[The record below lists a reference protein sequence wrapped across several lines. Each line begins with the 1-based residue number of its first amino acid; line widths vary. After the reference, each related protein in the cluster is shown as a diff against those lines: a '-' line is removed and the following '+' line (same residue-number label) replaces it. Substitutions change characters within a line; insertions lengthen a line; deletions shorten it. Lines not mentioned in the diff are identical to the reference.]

1 MKTSLAICG
10 ALAALTLSS
19 PAWALG
25 EYNDGI
31 ESACAGHSVEMIVP
45 QDIIQGDKT
54 VSMHPDPDQG
64 RRLSFLEDQRW
75 QCKMRKGSMLFGSTV
90 NGWGGTY
97 RILPELNND
106 GAVIIL
112 SPTVSPNNY

>member
-1 MKTSLAICG
+1 
-10 ALAALTLSS
+10 
-19 PAWALG
+19 
-25 EYNDGI
+25 
-31 ESACAGHSVEMIVP
+31 
-45 QDIIQGDKT
+45 
-54 VSMHPDPDQG
+54 
-64 RRLSFLEDQRW
+64 
-75 QCKMRKGSMLFGSTV
+75 MRKGSMLFGSTV